1 MGYFEKKYA
10 WLFLVL
16 GAVCWSMAGVFVK
29 STSWNPVSIATVR
42 GTFSFLVFLS
52 FRLILKPGRIVL
64 TKAKILGAVCY
75 FLQGILIVTAN
86 KLTTAG
92 NASLLQNTAPM
103 FLMVLNLIFLRQI
116 PSRRDILTCAVL
128 TSGIALCC
136 LGNAG
141 SGKITGDVIA
151 VISGIFYAGVF
162 FADTMGGADAMESL
176 ILGNSL
182 YLPLVPFLWTDAAF
196 RHSTGKDIG
205 SVLAFCLISGTI
217 AWFLFSRGI
226 RHTPSL
232 RASFVTMLEP
242 VLAPV
247 WTLIFLRERMSPLC
261 IVGFFVVIGTLIV
274 YNFRRIREVEEPSR
288 QISQE

>member
-1 MGYFEKKYA
+1 MGNFEKKYA
-10 WLFLVL
+10 WLFLIL
-16 GAVCWSMAGVFVK
+16 SATCWSLAGVFVK
-29 STSWNPVSIATVR
+29 STSWHPVSIATAR
-42 GTFSFLVFLS
+42 GTISLLIFLA
-52 FRLILKPGRIVL
+52 FRKPARIRL

-75 FLQGILIVTAN
+75 FMQGILIVTAN

-92 NASLLQNTAPM
+92 NATLLQNTSPM
-103 FLMVLNLIFLRQI
+103 FIMALNLIFLKEK
-116 PSRRDILTCAVL
+116 PSREDLLTCAVL
-128 TSGIALCC
+128 ISGIALCC

-141 SGKITGDVIA
+141 TGKIAGDVLA
-151 VISGIFYAGVF
+151 VVSGMFYAGVF

-182 YLPLVPFLWTDAAF
+182 YLPLLPFLLADRAV
-196 RHSTGKDIG
+196 RSSTGKDI
-205 SVLAFCLISGTI
+205 SAVIAFSLISGTV

-247 WTLIFLRERMSPLC
+247 WTLLFLGERMSLLC
-261 IVGFFVVIGTLIV
+261 IIGFFVVIGTLIV
-274 YNFRRIREVEEPSR
+274 YNFRRIREEEGASR
-288 QISQE
+288 DPLRE